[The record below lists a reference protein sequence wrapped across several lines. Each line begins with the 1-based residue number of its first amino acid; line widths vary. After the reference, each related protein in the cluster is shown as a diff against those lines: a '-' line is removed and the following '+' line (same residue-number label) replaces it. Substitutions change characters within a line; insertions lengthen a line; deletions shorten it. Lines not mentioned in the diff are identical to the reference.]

1 MSKHIETAL
10 VDGVMTLRLVRPEKR
25 NAIDRAMYAAMA
37 NAIRRAGD
45 DAGIRAVLIA
55 GVPGAFSAGNDLKD
69 FLAYGEGGPMDEVQ
83 GFLMALVACEK
94 PLVAAVDGLA
104 VGIGTTL
111 LLHCDLVYATPRSTF
126 RTPFVDLGLV
136 PEAASSLLAP
146 RQMGPQNAFALLGM
160 GETFDAA
167 AALEA
172 RLVYAVTPDAEGDAR
187 SAAMRLAAKPPE
199 ALRLTRALMRGERN
213 EIEARIQME
222 IDHFTDRLQTAEAQS
237 AFAAFFRR
245 G

>member
-1 MSKHIETAL
+1 MSKHVETAFA
-10 VDGVMTLRLVRPEKR
+10 DGVMTLRLVRPEKR

-37 NAIRRAGD
+37 DALRRAGD
-45 DAGIRAVLIA
+45 DADIRAVLIA
-55 GVPGAFSAGNDLKD
+55 GVPGAFSAGNDLMD
-69 FLAYGEGGPMDEVQ
+69 FVAFGKGGPMDEVQ
-83 GFLMALVACEK
+83 DFLLALVACEK

-146 RQMGPQNAFALLGM
+146 RQMGTQNAFALLAM
-160 GETFDAA
+160 GETFDSG
-167 AALEA
+167 AALAA
-172 RLVYAVTPDAEGDAR
+172 RLVYAVTAEAEAEAR
-187 SAAMRLAAKPPE
+187 SAAQRLAAKPPE
-199 ALRLTRALMRGERN
+199 ALRLTRALMRGERS
-213 EIEARIQME
+213 EIETRIRGE
-222 IDHFTDRLQTAEAQS
+222 IDHFTDRLRSTEARS
-237 AFAAFFRR
+237 AFAAFFQR